1 MPYVNVKI
9 TKENTTKEQKQEIV
23 SGITSLLERVLGKNP
38 KTTFVIIEEIDCDN
52 WAIEGMLVSQR
63 RDCTETK

>member
-9 TKENTTKEQKQEIV
+9 TKEQTTKAQKQEIV
-23 SGITSLLERVLGKNP
+23 SGITVLLERVLGKNP

-52 WAIEGMLVSQR
+52 WAIEGKLVSQR
-63 RDCTETK
+63 RNCVKGN

>member
-9 TKENTTKEQKQEIV
+9 TKEDTTKEQKQEIV
-23 SGITSLLERVLGKNP
+23 SGITVLLERILGKNP

-52 WAIEGMLVSQR
+52 WGIEGRLVSDIR
-63 RDCTETK
+63 RCKS